1 MVIQIQN
8 PIKAIPKMVQKN
20 SRGYDHIRKNN
31 TPAMEPNTREIITV
45 KRADG
50 FSTPVPNLINF
61 SFLSIP

>member
-1 MVIQIQN
+1 
-8 PIKAIPKMVQKN
+8 MVQKN